1 MTEARWDETTL
12 HTLASGSIVEAVGG
26 AAALVLAIL
35 GLATVMPQT
44 LTAVATIAIGVALL
58 TEGAAIAGRY
68 ARIVARS
75 DMTRVSAAE
84 LGGGTSAEFV
94 AGGAGVVLG
103 LLSLLGVAP
112 MSLTA
117 VAAIVFGGALLL
129 GSGATY
135 RLRAFPTQE
144 HEAETSREMVQAA
157 SGAQVLV
164 GLSSAVLGIVALVGI
179 APETLTLVALLSVGA
194 TIVLSGAAITA
205 LMTHM
210 LHA

>member
-1 MTEARWDETTL
+1 MTEARWDEATL

-35 GLATVMPQT
+35 GLATVMPHT
-44 LTAVATIAIGVALL
+44 LAAVATIAIGVALL
-58 TEGAAIAGRY
+58 AEGAAIAGRY

-112 MSLTA
+112 VSLTA

-135 RLRAFPTQE
+135 RLRAPGQE
-144 HEAETSREMVQAA
+144 HEAETTREMVQAA